1 MPRVTSHYIS
11 SWDFAKPN
19 LDSQLG
25 NVFTA
30 FSSGLTAGAFVWGIL
45 VDIIGE

>member
-1 MPRVTSHYIS
+1 MGI
-11 SWDFAKPN
+11 DGMNADAGN

-30 FSSGLTAGAFVWGIL
+30 FSAGLTAGAFVWGVL
-45 VDIIGE
+45 VDIIG